1 MQAPVIPN
9 TAASAPTQIPT
20 IFKMAPVDSARGE
33 NNQSLL
39 CSLYKLAR
47 VDKHQRDKN
56 KTNRN
61 YSVTEWRMEKIV
73 SPFKSGH

>member
-20 IFKMAPVDSARGE
+20 IFKMAPVDSAWGE

-56 KTNRN
+56 KKKRELEC
-61 YSVTEWRMEKIV
+61 YRMEKIV

>member
-20 IFKMAPVDSARGE
+20 IFKMAPVDSAWEE

-39 CSLYKLAR
+39 CSLYKFAR
-47 VDKHQRDKN
+47 VDKHHRDKN
-56 KTNRN
+56 KRN
-61 YSVTEWRMEKIV
+61 GY
-73 SPFKSGH
+73 

>member
-1 MQAPVIPN
+1 MIPN

-20 IFKMAPVDSARGE
+20 IFKMAPVDSTWGE

-56 KTNRN
+56 KKTGTRVLQNGEDC
-61 YSVTEWRMEKIV
+61 V
-73 SPFKSGH
+73 PFQKWTLSLLF